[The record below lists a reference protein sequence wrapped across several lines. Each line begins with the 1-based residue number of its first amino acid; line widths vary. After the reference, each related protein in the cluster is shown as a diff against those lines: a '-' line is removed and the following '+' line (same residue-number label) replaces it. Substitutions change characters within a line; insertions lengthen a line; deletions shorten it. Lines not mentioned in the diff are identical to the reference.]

1 MMNYLSLELL
11 EKNLDKVP
19 YVELCNKIPD
29 GFDEKFYKDFIR
41 FMTSPEDELD
51 DIPSE
56 EIVEFLERGEDLF
69 VTLYLE
75 DQPMS
80 GIFSRLNTATSS
92 AIARKRRIL

>member
-11 EKNLDKVP
+11 EKNLDEIPFVP
-19 YVELCNKIPD
+19 LQDKIPD
-29 GFDEKFYKDFIR
+29 GFDEKFYKDFVR
-41 FMTSPEDELD
+41 VMTSPENELD

-56 EIVEFLERGEDLF
+56 EIVEFLEKGEALF
-69 VTLYLE
+69 STLYLE